1 MDFKARLYDRKRP
14 DVGIAE
20 INKALTELLSNNV
33 TINKNVEKINITA
46 QSLDKNYH
54 EFKELVEA
62 ILTVIIGTLETN
74 DFAQSYHNQLDTDVS
89 TLGYIKESELDA
101 DVSSLG
107 YIKEGELDTAVSA
120 LGYIKE
126 GQLDT
131 GVSSLGYIKE
141 SELESWL
148 TEHGYQPQQ

>member
-1 MDFKARLYDRKRP
+1 MDFKAKLYDRKRP
-14 DVGIAE
+14 DVAIAE
-20 INKALTELLSNNV
+20 INKVLSELLSNNV
-33 TINKNVEKINITA
+33 TINKNVEKIIITA
-46 QSLDKNYH
+46 QSLDKNYYD
-54 EFKELVEA
+54 FKELVEA

-74 DFAQSYHNQLDTDVS
+74 DFAQSYHNQLDADVS

-101 DVSSLG
+101 DVS
-107 YIKEGELDTAVSA
+107 A

-126 GQLDT
+126 SQLDT
-131 GVSSLGYIKE
+131 GVSTLGYIKE

>member
-14 DVGIAE
+14 DVAIAE
-20 INKALTELLSNNV
+20 INKVLSELLSNNV

-46 QSLDKNYH
+46 QSLDKNYYA
-54 EFKELVEA
+54 FKELVET

-74 DFAQSYHNQLDTDVS
+74 DFAQSYHNQLD
-89 TLGYIKESELDA
+89 I

-107 YIKEGELDTAVSA
+107 YIKESDLDTAVSA
-120 LGYIKE
+120 LGYIK
-126 GQLDT
+126 
-131 GVSSLGYIKE
+131 K

>member
-14 DVGIAE
+14 DVAIAE
-20 INKALTELLSNNV
+20 INKVLSELLSNNV
-33 TINKNVEKINITA
+33 TINKNVEKIIVTA
-46 QSLDKNYH
+46 QSLDKNYYD
-54 EFKELVEA
+54 FKELVEA

-74 DFAQSYHNQLDTDVS
+74 DFAQSYHTQLNTD
-89 TLGYIKESELDA
+89 
-101 DVSSLG
+101 
-107 YIKEGELDTAVSA
+107 VSA

-126 GQLDT
+126 SGLDT
-131 GVSSLGYIKE
+131 AVSALGYIKE

>member
-14 DVGIAE
+14 DVAIAE
-20 INKALTELLSNNV
+20 INKVLSELLSNNV
-33 TINKNVEKINITA
+33 TIKKNVEKIIVTA
-46 QSLDKNYH
+46 QSLDKNYYD
-54 EFKELVEA
+54 FKELVEA

-89 TLGYIKESELDA
+89 SLGYIKESD
-101 DVSSLG
+101 
-107 YIKEGELDTAVSA
+107 LDTAVSA
-120 LGYIKE
+120 LGYIK
-126 GQLDT
+126 
-131 GVSSLGYIKE
+131 K

>member
-1 MDFKARLYDRKRP
+1 MDFKAKLYDRKRP
-14 DVGIAE
+14 DVAIAE

-33 TINKNVEKINITA
+33 TINKNVEKIIITA

-54 EFKELVEA
+54 EFKELVET

-89 TLGYIKESELDA
+89 ALGYIKESD
-101 DVSSLG
+101 
-107 YIKEGELDTAVSA
+107 LDTAVSA
-120 LGYIKE
+120 LGYIK
-126 GQLDT
+126 
-131 GVSSLGYIKE
+131 K

>member
-1 MDFKARLYDRKRP
+1 MDFKAKLYDRKRP
-14 DVGIAE
+14 DVAIAE
-20 INKALTELLSNNV
+20 INKVLMELLSNNV
-33 TINKNVEKINITA
+33 TINKNVEKIIITA
-46 QSLDKNYH
+46 QSLDKNYYD
-54 EFKELVEA
+54 FKELVEA

-89 TLGYIKESELDA
+89 A
-101 DVSSLG
+101 LG

-131 GVSSLGYIKE
+131 GVSSLGYIKK

>member
-14 DVGIAE
+14 DVAIAE
-20 INKALTELLSNNV
+20 INKVLSELLSNNV

-46 QSLDKNYH
+46 QSLDKNYYD
-54 EFKELVEA
+54 FKELVEA

-74 DFAQSYHNQLDTDVS
+74 DFAQSYHNQLDTD
-89 TLGYIKESELDA
+89 L
-101 DVSSLG
+101 SSLG
-107 YIKEGELDTAVSA
+107 YIKESDLDTAVSA
-120 LGYIKE
+120 
-126 GQLDT
+126 
-131 GVSSLGYIKE
+131 LGYIKE

>member
-1 MDFKARLYDRKRP
+1 MDFKAKLYDRKRP
-14 DVGIAE
+14 DVAIAE
-20 INKALTELLSNNV
+20 INKVLSELLSNNV
-33 TINKNVEKINITA
+33 TINKNVEKIIITA
-46 QSLDKNYH
+46 QSLDKNYYA
-54 EFKELVEA
+54 FKELVEA

-89 TLGYIKESELDA
+89 ALGYIKES
-101 DVSSLG
+101 
-107 YIKEGELDTAVSA
+107 ELDTAVSA

-126 GQLDT
+126 IQLDT
-131 GVSSLGYIKE
+131 GVSALGYIKE

>member
-14 DVGIAE
+14 DVAIAE
-20 INKALTELLSNNV
+20 INKVLSELLSNNV
-33 TINKNVEKINITA
+33 TINKNVEKIIITA
-46 QSLDKNYH
+46 QSLDKNYYD
-54 EFKELVEA
+54 FKELVEA

-89 TLGYIKESELDA
+89 ALGYIKESD
-101 DVSSLG
+101 
-107 YIKEGELDTAVSA
+107 LDTAVSA
-120 LGYIKE
+120 LGYIK
-126 GQLDT
+126 
-131 GVSSLGYIKE
+131 K